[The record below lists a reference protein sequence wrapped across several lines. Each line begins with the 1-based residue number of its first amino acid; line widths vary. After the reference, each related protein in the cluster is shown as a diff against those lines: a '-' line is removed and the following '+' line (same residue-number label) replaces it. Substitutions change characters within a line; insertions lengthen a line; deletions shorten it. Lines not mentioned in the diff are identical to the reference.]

1 MKYDQPSQEEKI
13 DKNTSLREFIKDN
26 QDIISELRDTKQPMH
41 YSIIGVDEIQAT
53 TAKQQ
58 GYYQEMVSLLIDK
71 INLPLQPVKQE
82 ELNSIVA
89 EMEENHLSI
98 VFGHPLV
105 KDCATSIL
113 SSKEE
118 SLVLVTTKKG
128 MTAQEVPY
136 AYWGAEEYLS
146 SHIKDTILEGHT
158 ILFNTATDLFHAV
171 LEGEIEGML
180 IKDSTYESYLQEEK
194 ELYLVSDVVFPLQ
207 EYIVISNQQE
217 VLLKFMKNFLPF
229 YDNYRKIEQIST
241 AEIRYLKPMQ
251 GMKEGVA
258 FWTSSIIMGLA
269 FIITIIYLVFRRRS
283 EKKKKQIASVLYQ
296 ELSVLHDNNQEV
308 FVVDLLTGKIRS
320 YHHFSRFFENQNALH
335 RKQMSLKEL
344 SNKIGFNF
352 EEHYRYIGRQFNRTY
367 LFQYQLYLGGVR
379 YQVKEEGIFEQ
390 GILVLLISKEQ

>member
-13 DKNTSLREFIKDN
+13 DKITSLRNFIEDN
-26 QDIISELRDTKQPMH
+26 QDIISELRDTKQPL
-41 YSIIGVDEIQAT
+41 YYIIVGVDEIQAT
-53 TAKQQ
+53 TVKQQ

-89 EMEENHLSI
+89 EMEEDNLSI

-118 SLVLVTTKKG
+118 SLVLVATKKD
-128 MTAQEVPY
+128 MTAEEVPY
-136 AYWGAEEYLS
+136 AYWGVEEYLS
-146 SHIKDTILEGHT
+146 SYIKDTILDEHT
-158 ILFNTATDLFHAV
+158 ILFNTATDLYHAV

-180 IKDSTYESYLQEEK
+180 IKYSTYESYLQEEK

-217 VLLKFMKNFLPF
+217 VLLRFMKMFLPF
-229 YDNYRKIEQIST
+229 YDNYRKIEQIAT
-241 AEIRYLKPMQ
+241 AEIRYLRPIH

-258 FWTSSIIMGLA
+258 LWTSSIIMGLT
-269 FIITIIYLVFRRRS
+269 FIVTVLYFVFRHRR
-283 EKKKKQIASVLYQ
+283 EKKRKQLASVLYQ
-296 ELSVLHDNNQEV
+296 ELSVLYDNNQEV
-308 FVVDLLTGKIRS
+308 FIVDLLTGKIRS
-320 YHHFSRFFENQNALH
+320 NHHFSCFFENQSALH
-335 RKQMSLKEL
+335 RKHMSLKEL
-344 SNKIGFNF
+344 SSKIGFNF
-352 EEHYRYIGRQFNRTY
+352 EEHYRYICRQFDRTY

-390 GILVLLISKEQ
+390 GMLVLLISKEK